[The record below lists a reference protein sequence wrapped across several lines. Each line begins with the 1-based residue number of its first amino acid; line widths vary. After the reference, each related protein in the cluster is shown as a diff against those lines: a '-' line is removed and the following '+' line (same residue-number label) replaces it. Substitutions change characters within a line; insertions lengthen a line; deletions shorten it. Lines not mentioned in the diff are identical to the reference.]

1 MFKYAFENEI
11 DTISKNRAICEKWYY
26 EMIEFIFVNDQ
37 TIYIRLSFSYSVNLV
52 EYIWLKFATCSKI

>member
-26 EMIEFIFVNDQ
+26 EMIEFIFVNDRK
-37 TIYIRLSFSYSVNLV
+37 IYIRLSFSYSVNLV
-52 EYIWLKFATCSKI
+52 EYIWLKFATRSKI

>member
-11 DTISKNRAICEKWYY
+11 DAILKNRATCEKWY
-26 EMIEFIFVNDQ
+26 EMIEFIFVNDR

-52 EYIWLKFATCSKI
+52 EYIWLKFATRSKI